1 MKIIRGEK
9 GFKRRGKSFVD
20 IIFFPSRV
28 NIKRLSLI
36 NKIRGGSRNKRNAAL
51 REEDIYIYIYIFWI
65 DEYEYIVKSRIFDS
79 DAK

>member
-51 REEDIYIYIYIFWI
+51 REEDIYIYIYIL
-65 DEYEYIVKSRIFDS
+65 DR
-79 DAK
+79 

>member
-28 NIKRLSLI
+28 NIKRPSLI

-51 REEDIYIYIYIFWI
+51 REEDIYIYIFWI

>member
-51 REEDIYIYIYIFWI
+51 REEDIYIYIFWI

>member
-9 GFKRRGKSFVD
+9 GFKRRGKNFVD

-51 REEDIYIYIYIFWI
+51 REEDIYIYIFWI